1 MTVTELPRPLAVAK
15 PEPRTPRWM
24 PTRAGIHNVW
34 RYYDEVFIFHD
45 GRLLLRGPN
54 GSGKSKAL
62 ELLLPFLLDA
72 SLRAS
77 RLSTFGTAER
87 SMHWNLMGEGA
98 SGTTRVGYVWL
109 EFGLPAADVGSG
121 GAPGRW
127 FCCGARLQ
135 ASTHTTTVHADYFT
149 TTERI
154 GTSDGVALVNEAGQP
169 LTKAALEERLGEG
182 GVVYGNAGDYR
193 AAIRAALFPGLT
205 EQRYDALIT
214 ALLQLRTPKLSQRLD
229 PALLSTLLS
238 RALPPLGHQE
248 IADLAEGFE
257 RLDRQRERLVHLDEE
272 VAAARSLAA
281 RQRSYAQRVLRAG
294 AAALISA
301 TTELDNLTR
310 TARQS
315 AEQYELIAAAKAEGE
330 LHNEN
335 LDRGAATA
343 DARITGLI
351 QSEGYQQGRELDGL
365 RQQTAQARD
374 RAVALRA
381 DADRRRS
388 DADADA
394 SAMQDSQR
402 LADQRA
408 EATRGLRAETRH
420 AATRAGL
427 VSVHEEIT
435 AILDAQPQQ
444 AQPPRAHTLLRAA
457 TASRHGQ
464 LATVRQALDE
474 HNWAVDRRRQ
484 AEADLDDASTEM
496 SEARSRQAAATQRH
510 EAELTKLGAR
520 LTDWAAACR
529 ELAFPDPGALLDAIE
544 PESALLALVDTVA
557 AAVLEDIVKEQTA
570 TAAQR
575 DTSRAER
582 DTLAGQVRELAADQD
597 LPPDPPPT
605 RTTDRAAM
613 TGAPFWRLVD
623 FSPQIPEAARGP
635 IEAAL
640 QASGLLDAW
649 VGPSG
654 SMAGHDTFADPAALV
669 PAPGASLADVLVPE
683 HHPWVPDAAIQRLL
697 AAIAFGEQLP
707 ADHAAAIGADG
718 SWRLGNLH
726 GSWHRD
732 QPAHVGAAARQRAR
746 ERRIQELTSQISVL
760 DDTIAMLD
768 ARLSALAARRA
779 AVANERATRPDHR
792 ELNEAAQAVLSASAG
807 VDAADRTV
815 RKRLDTVSDR
825 EKQVAGALMA
835 LTRLAA
841 ENGLPADRTALTML
855 AEAIDRFREQ
865 ADTWLDGHGQLLMA
879 RTNLETLTRQ
889 AERAEELAQQREQEA
904 SDAEAR
910 HRQLAT
916 MLQAVEDT
924 AGVDYREILAE
935 LAALRK
941 RLGDLRQQ
949 LSIGRQHVVDLTD
962 RLGELR
968 ARSASDAAARDAATT
983 ARDAA
988 AHRFR
993 HLAGGVFAADSGLE
1007 DLATFQATLSSSD
1020 GVRAALDAARQAAAA
1035 WPAIPYAPNNLGD
1048 ALHRLSESVHACRD
1062 TLSARSDLDLETDQD
1077 VQVFSAVVNGVRAGA
1092 AELLHVLREEAER
1105 SRQEITDAEREL
1117 FDQTL
1122 TGDTR
1127 RHLADRIRQANDLV
1141 DRMNARLER
1150 VRTASK
1156 VAVRLVWQ
1164 VAPDLPP
1171 GTKAARDLLLKEPV
1185 RLTDADRES
1194 LHRFFR
1200 ERIEQAKADNTAASW
1215 EEQLG
1220 QVFDYTAW
1228 HQFVVKVD
1236 RANGTGWQL
1245 LTRKLHGAL
1254 SGGEKAIA
1262 LHLPLFAAV
1271 AAHYQAVPEAP
1282 RVILLDEV
1290 FVGVDTSNRG
1300 QVFALLSALD
1310 LDLVL
1315 TSDHEWCTYAELSGI
1330 GIHQLITGGDGDEA
1344 VTTAR
1349 FTWNGHDL
1357 LPDDQGNH
1365 PNEQTPFKA

>member
-1 MTVTELPRPLAVAK
+1 MTVTELPHPPAAA
-15 PEPRTPRWM
+15 EPDARTPRWV
-24 PTRAGIHNVW
+24 PARAGILNVW
-34 RYYDEVFIFHD
+34 RYYDEVFTFHD

-87 SMHWNLMGEGA
+87 TMHWNLMGEGA

-109 EFGLPAADVGSG
+109 EFCFPATDTGSG

-127 FCCGARLQ
+127 FGCGARLQ
-135 ASTHTTTVHADYFT
+135 ASTHTTTVYADYFT
-149 TTERI
+149 TTARI

-169 LTKAALEERLGEG
+169 LTRAALEVRLGDRG
-182 GVVYGNAGDYR
+182 IVYGNAGDYR
-193 AAIRAALFPGLT
+193 AAIRTALFPGLT

-248 IADLAEGFE
+248 ISDLAEGFE
-257 RLDRQRERLVHLDEE
+257 RLDRQRERLLHLDEE
-272 VAAARSLAA
+272 VAAAGTLAA
-281 RQRSYAQRVLRAG
+281 RQRAYAQRVLRAG
-294 AAALISA
+294 AARLISA

-310 TARQS
+310 AARQS
-315 AEQYELIAAAKAEGE
+315 AEQYELTSTAKTEKQ
-330 LHNEN
+330 LLNEN
-335 LDRGAATA
+335 VDRDAATI

-365 RQQTAQARD
+365 RQQTAEARD
-374 RAVALRA
+374 RAAALRA
-381 DADRRRS
+381 DADTRRTE
-388 DADADA
+388 ADADA
-394 SAMQDSQR
+394 SAVADSERAVQ
-402 LADQRA
+402 QRA
-408 EATRGLRAETRH
+408 EVAGALQAETRH

-427 VSVHEEIT
+427 ASVHEEI
-435 AILDAQPQQ
+435 AASLDTQSQPGQSQQDRSQQ
-444 AQPPRAHTLLRAA
+444 AQALLRAA
-457 TASRHGQ
+457 TTSRASQ
-464 LATVRQALDE
+464 LAAVRGALDE
-474 HNWAVDRRRQ
+474 HERAVDRRQQ
-484 AEADLDDASTEM
+484 AEADLDVASTAL
-496 SEARSRQAAATQRH
+496 SEAQAKQAAATQRH
-510 EAELTKLGAR
+510 EAQLTSLGDKL
-520 LTDWAAACR
+520 TTWAATCR
-529 ELAFPDPGALLDAIE
+529 ELAFPDPSALLDAIE
-544 PESALLALVDTVA
+544 PESALLALVDAAA
-557 AAVLEDIVKEQTA
+557 AAVREEIVREETA
-570 TAAQR
+570 AAAQR
-575 DTSRAER
+575 TASFAER
-582 DTLAGQVRELAADQD
+582 ADLARQVEQLAADQD
-597 LPPDPPPT
+597 LPPDAPPT
-605 RTTDRAAM
+605 RTADRTTM
-613 TGAPFWRLVD
+613 IGAPFWRLVD
-623 FSPQIPEAARGP
+623 FSPHTTEAARGP

-654 SMAGHDTFADPAALV
+654 TVTGHDTFADPAALA
-669 PAPGASLADVLVPE
+669 PAPGRSLADVLVAE
-683 HHPWVPDAAIQRLL
+683 HHPAVPDTAIQRLL
-697 AAIAFGEQLP
+697 AAIAFGDRLP
-707 ADHAAAIGADG
+707 DSHPAAIGADG

-726 GSWHRD
+726 GSWRLEH
-732 QPAHVGAAARQRAR
+732 PAHVGTAARQRAR
-746 ERRIQELTSQISVL
+746 ERRIRVLRGQIVAL
-760 DDTIAMLD
+760 DDAIAALD
-768 ARLSALAARRA
+768 TRLGALADRRIT
-779 AVANERATRPDHR
+779 VANERALRPDHR
-792 ELNEAAQAVLSASAG
+792 ELTEAAEAVVGTLADVA
-807 VDAADRTV
+807 AADRVV
-815 RKRLDTVSDR
+815 RQRVDTVADR
-825 EKQVAGALMA
+825 EKQVSTALLA

-841 ENGLPADRTALTML
+841 ENGLPADRTALNTL

-865 ADTWLDGHGQLLMA
+865 AGGWLDAHGQLVMA
-879 RTNLETLTRQ
+879 RHTLDTLARQ
-889 AERAEELAQQREQEA
+889 AVRTEELARQREQEA

-910 HRQLAT
+910 HRELAAT
-916 MLQAVEDT
+916 LQAVEDT
-924 AGVDYREILAE
+924 IGVDYREILTE
-935 LAALRK
+935 LAGLRAQL
-941 RLGDLRQQ
+941 RELRQQ
-949 LSIGRQHVVDLTD
+949 LRAGQQEVMELTD

-968 ARSASDAAARDAATT
+968 ARRSADVEARDAAT
-983 ARDAA
+983 AVRDAA
-988 AHRFR
+988 VQRFR
-993 HLAGGVFAADSGLE
+993 HLAGGVFAADSGLV
-1007 DLATFQATLSSSD
+1007 DLPAFHTTLSGSD
-1020 GVRAALDAARQAAAA
+1020 GVRATLEAARQVAAA
-1035 WPAIPYAPNNLGD
+1035 WPTLPYALSNLGD

-1062 TLSARSDLDLETDQD
+1062 TLSARADLDLETDED

-1156 VAVRLVWQ
+1156 VAVRLTWQ

-1171 GTKAARDLLLKEPV
+1171 GTKAARDLLLKDPV
-1185 RLTDADRES
+1185 RLTDEDRES

-1200 ERIEQAKADNTAASW
+1200 ERIEQAKADDTAASW
-1215 EEQLG
+1215 EEQLA

-1282 RVILLDEV
+1282 RIILLDEV
-1290 FVGVDTSNRG
+1290 FVGVDTGNRG

-1349 FTWNGHDL
+1349 FTWNGRDL
-1357 LPDDQGNH
+1357 FPEDDA
-1365 PNEQTPFKA
+1365 TS